1 MAAQGLTEP
10 RPTGRIDARHF
21 RKVVERVQ
29 VIQLDSVNVFSRAHY
44 LPFFSRLGPYDR
56 SALDNWIWQSGEM
69 FEYWGHVA
77 SVLPV
82 SYHRFFR
89 WRMAHGWGW
98 SRAEQAVAYKPGY
111 LDAVLE
117 QVRERGPLR
126 TSDLDDAGS
135 KEQLAPPMW
144 NWSHGKIA
152 LEVLFA
158 EGKVAAASR
167 PNFVRMYDL
176 PERVIPEP
184 ELLAADVPR
193 EEAQSILLERSARA
207 LGVGTAD
214 DLADYYRIRM
224 PQARPL
230 IKQLAAEGRIVE
242 VEVTGWNTAGYLHPE
257 ARLPRKVEGRALLSP
272 FDNLIFYRDRV
283 ERLWD
288 FYYRIEIY
296 VAGAEADPRVLRAS
310 LPPRWRPC
318 CPGRSQ
324 DRSQG
329 RGLTGQGGVRR
340 GWCGSASGGTE
351 LRAELDDV
359 ARLARPRRR
368 RHLEKRRS
376 RAVPVGRECR
386 NDRSRLERRPS
397 RHSAMG
403 GVALDACFTRRA
415 PCSGSRRGESS

>member
-1 MAAQGLTEP
+1 MRSITIDQARRYAMAAQGLTEP

-56 SALDNWIWQSGEM
+56 SALDKWIWQSGEM

-82 SYHRFFR
+82 SYHRLFR

-126 TSDLDDAGS
+126 TSDLDDAGT

-214 DLADYYRIRM
+214 DLADYFRIRM

-230 IKQLAAEGRIVE
+230 IEQLADDGRIVE
-242 VEVTGWNTAGYLHPE
+242 VEVTGWDRPAYLHPE

-272 FDNLIFYRDRV
+272 FDNLIWYRDRV

-296 VAGAEADPRVLRAS
+296 VPEPKRVHGYYVLPFLLDGDLVARVDLKTDRKAGALLVKGAFAEAGVDRPRVAR
-310 LPPRWRPC
+310 
-318 CPGRSQ
+318 
-324 DRSQG
+324 
-329 RGLTGQGGVRR
+329 
-340 GWCGSASGGTE
+340 E
-351 LRAELDDV
+351 LRAELD
-359 ARLARPRRR
+359 
-368 RHLEKRRS
+368 E
-376 RAVPVGRECR
+376 
-386 NDRSRLERRPS
+386 
-397 RHSAMG
+397 
-403 GVALDACFTRRA
+403 VALWLGLDDLVVSPNGDLA
-415 PCSGSRRGESS
+415 PFL